1 MNKKAHNTNAMR
13 SFIEYAK
20 ILPRQDYYSTLAGE
34 SASNI
39 CILGAVT
46 QGGVAF
52 IVVLPV
58 QLLVAA
64 FVVFLPR
71 REEYYEKI

>member
-1 MNKKAHNTNAMR
+1 MLRYSLDKIIIAHSLEKAQVIYV
-13 SFIEYAK
+13 F
-20 ILPRQDYYSTLAGE
+20 L
-34 SASNI
+34 
-39 CILGAVT
+39 CAVT

-58 QLLVAA
+58 QLFVAA